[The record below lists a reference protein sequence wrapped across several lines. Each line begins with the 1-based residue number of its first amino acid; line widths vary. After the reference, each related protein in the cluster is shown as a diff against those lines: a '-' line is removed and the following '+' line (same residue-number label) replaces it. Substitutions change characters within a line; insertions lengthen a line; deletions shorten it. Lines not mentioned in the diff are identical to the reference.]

1 MNNSDEE
8 KQKVFDTSLEEII
21 SSDGGIRQSIPA
33 QLDAR
38 ESGIDAP
45 NKKFADHG
53 TNSGEKF
60 NTVTGCGQLLR
71 VERLKR
77 GLSVGEVARRLRLSV
92 QQINAIEE
100 EDYSKFPSST
110 FLRGFIRNYGNLL
123 QLDTNS
129 LLRLLIQSTPALAHQ
144 GSAKQVKTIPL
155 IPSKRDG
162 GGRGILFLTV
172 VLILALLGYGVYQG
186 GDWGQKAAI
195 KNSIDA
201 SASSDSQAEN
211 GQITRELLLPQTPSA
226 PSRSV
231 DTLEPPGKRS
241 SEIGLAPVTPPVA
254 EPVVTEAVE
263 SNEKT
268 LHFIF
273 SKESWVEI
281 RDSNKKVIFVKMNAK
296 GTEQVIKGI
305 PPLYLVIGNAT
316 GVNLTYN
323 SRLIDLAPYTRKGD
337 NVARFS
343 LE

>member
-1 MNNSDEE
+1 MNNSDKD
-8 KQKVFDTSLEEII
+8 KQKVFDASLEEVI
-21 SSDGGIRQSIPA
+21 SSDGGIRQNTFA

-38 ESGIDAP
+38 EGGMEVS
-45 NKKFADHG
+45 NKKFADHE
-53 TNSGEKF
+53 TNPGEKL
-60 NTVTGCGQLLR
+60 NAVTGCGQLLR
-71 VERLKR
+71 AERLKH

-92 QQINAIEE
+92 QQVNAIEE
-100 EDYSKFPSST
+100 EDYSKFPSIT
-110 FLRGFIRNYGNLL
+110 FLRGFVRNYGSLL

-129 LLRLLIQSTPALAHQ
+129 LLRLLTQSTSALAHQ

-155 IPSKRDG
+155 APSKRDG
-162 GGRGILFLTV
+162 GGRGILFLTM

-186 GDWGQKAAI
+186 GDWGQEAAL

-201 SASSDSQAEN
+201 PASPDSQAEN
-211 GQITRELLLPQTPSA
+211 GQITMELLLPQTPST

-231 DTLEPPGKRS
+231 DTLEPPEKSS
-241 SEIGLAPVTPPVA
+241 SEIGLAPVTPPVV
-254 EPVVTEAVE
+254 EPVVTESVE

-268 LHFIF
+268 LHLIF

-296 GTEQVIKGI
+296 GTEQMIKGM

-323 SRLIDLAPYTRKGD
+323 GKLIDLAPYTRKSD